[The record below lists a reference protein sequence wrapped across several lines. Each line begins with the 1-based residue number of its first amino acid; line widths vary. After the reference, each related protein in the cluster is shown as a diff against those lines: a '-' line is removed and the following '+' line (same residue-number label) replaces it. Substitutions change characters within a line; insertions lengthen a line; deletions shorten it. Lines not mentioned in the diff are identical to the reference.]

1 MKKKTKKKI
10 KVKVFLKTLLIIV
23 VVSLL
28 VLMYRGINVKNIY
41 VLGNDLLTE
50 QTIIELAG
58 LEDYPKLYKVSR
70 RKINNNL
77 LTSPFIENVKITKTL
92 TGKITLDVTEYKVLY
107 KDVFNNKIV
116 LSNGKSVDYGKDILG
131 ITNLINEVDKDI
143 YDKFIQKMN
152 KIDDSIL
159 LKISEIKYDP
169 NELDNKRFLLYMTDQ
184 NYVYLTLSKFEVINT
199 YNDIVPTLEGK
210 KGILYLDSGNH
221 FQIKK

>member
-1 MKKKTKKKI
+1 
-10 KVKVFLKTLLIIV
+10 
-23 VVSLL
+23 
-28 VLMYRGINVKNIY
+28 MYRGINVKNIY

-221 FQIKK
+221 FEILE

>member
-1 MKKKTKKKI
+1 
-10 KVKVFLKTLLIIV
+10 
-23 VVSLL
+23 
-28 VLMYRGINVKNIY
+28 MYRGINVKNIY